1 MGGWVVIGQQVC
13 EYDGV
18 DQCECEVVGKK
29 MGMGYWEFDLEIVW
43 VVKVCVVCVDGVIVV
58 VGDLL
63 YKFIV

>member
-1 MGGWVVIGQQVC
+1 
-13 EYDGV
+13 
-18 DQCECEVVGKK
+18 